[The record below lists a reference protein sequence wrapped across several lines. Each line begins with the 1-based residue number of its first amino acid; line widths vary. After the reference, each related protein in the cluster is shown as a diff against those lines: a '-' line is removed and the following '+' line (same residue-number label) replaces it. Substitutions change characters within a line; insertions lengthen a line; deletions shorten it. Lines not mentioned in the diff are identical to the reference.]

1 MINSFLQY
9 LQYEKNYSSYT
20 VLSYR
25 NDIKAFGEFLQQN
38 APQTDIVHAD
48 TEKIRQWLMQQRE
61 QKNTATTVNRRLAAL
76 RAFYRFLLQR
86 GVVEQNPTSKIAAA
100 KTPKKVP
107 TFFREKDMNQ
117 LLDISQK
124 NTTFEA
130 CRDEAIIE
138 TFYQTGIRL
147 SELLNIKDIDIDFDR
162 QTLRVFGKRKKE
174 RIVPF
179 GNGLAQILQ
188 QYIAARN
195 AEIETHTPYL
205 YILRSGKQM
214 YAAAVY
220 RIVHRIM
227 TQISTQQ
234 KCSPHVLRH
243 TFATDMLNNGA
254 DINAVKELLGHA
266 NLAATQIYTHTT
278 FDQIRNIYKQA
289 HPRADKTNKHT

>member
-25 NDIKAFGEFLQQN
+25 NDINAFVTFLQQS

-48 TEKIRQWLMQQRE
+48 TEQIRLWLMQQRE
-61 QKNTATTVNRRLAAL
+61 QRKTATTVNRKLAAL
-76 RAFYRFLLQR
+76 RAFYRFLLQQN
-86 GVVEQNPTSKIAAA
+86 VITCNPTSKITTA

-130 CRDEAIIE
+130 CRDQAILE

-147 SELLNIKDIDIDFDR
+147 SELLNIKDIDVDFDR
-162 QTLRVFGKRKKE
+162 QTLRVFGKRRKE
-174 RIVPF
+174 RVVPF
-179 GNGLAQILQ
+179 GDGLAQILL
-188 QYIAARN
+188 QYIAVRN
-195 AEIETHTPYL
+195 AEIETNTPYL

-254 DINAVKELLGHA
+254 DINAVKKLLGHA

-278 FDQIRNIYKQA
+278 FEQIHNIYMQA
-289 HPRADKTNKHT
+289 HPRADKTHKNT